1 MLVEGDDRALRV
13 RLLIAGADD
22 VLARMFHKDELTARL
37 QAIIR
42 RSRGHARSVIRTGRL
57 ALDLAARTVEID
69 GKPLN
74 VTPKEYGILELLS
87 LRRGRTLTKEMFLD
101 HLYGGMDEPEQ
112 KIVDVFICK
121 LRKKIAKLT
130 GEADIPIQ
138 TVWGQGYTL
147 REPMAGLAEDRG
159 RLRLRRRRI
168 RAAETARRSRRARD
182 AAAAAPPHRL
192 TVPSHRPG
200 RRFQHQLGSHA
211 RPVARGAARRSG
223 SSRPLAG
230 MLVPVPP
237 CCPQEP
243 TRLPRRSII
252 ADGKPCGALPHE
264 NNLLTI

>member
-1 MLVEGDDRALRV
+1 MRVLVAEGDLASAKRIKVAIEPAGFLVETAESGEDGLDLLKIYDFDMALIGPLLPDMEGAELLRRMRSAELTTPVLMLVEGDDRALRV

-22 VLARMFHKDELTARL
+22 VLARTFHKDELTARL

-130 GEADIPIQ
+130 GETDIPIQ

-147 REPMAGLAEDRG
+147 REPMAGLAEAGEGFVFDG
-159 RLRLRRRRI
+159 D
-168 RAAETARRSRRARD
+168 EYG
-182 AAAAAPPHRL
+182 PPRQQGDL
-192 TVPSHRPG
+192 G
-200 RRFQHQLGSHA
+200 ELEMLLLQL
-211 RPVARGAARRSG
+211 
-223 SSRPLAG
+223 L
-230 MLVPVPP
+230 
-237 CCPQEP
+237 P
-243 TRLPRRSII
+243 T
-252 ADGKPCGALPHE
+252 G
-264 NNLLTI
+264 

>member
-1 MLVEGDDRALRV
+1 MAGAELLRRMRSAELATPVLMLVEGDDRPEKA

-22 VLARMFHKDELTARL
+22 VLARTFDKDELTARL

-121 LRKKIAKLT
+121 LRKKIAKVT

-147 REPMAGLAEDRG
+147 REPLGGLAEDG
-159 RLRLRRRRI
+159 AGFVFDLHG
-168 RAAETARRSRRARD
+168 
-182 AAAAAPPHRL
+182 P
-192 TVPSHRPG
+192 
-200 RRFQHQLGSHA
+200 A
-211 RPVARGAARRSG
+211 RPAQQAQPSELDLLLRQ
-223 SSRPLAG
+223 LF
-230 MLVPVPP
+230 
-237 CCPQEP
+237 P
-243 TRLPRRSII
+243 TV
-252 ADGKPCGALPHE
+252 
-264 NNLLTI
+264 